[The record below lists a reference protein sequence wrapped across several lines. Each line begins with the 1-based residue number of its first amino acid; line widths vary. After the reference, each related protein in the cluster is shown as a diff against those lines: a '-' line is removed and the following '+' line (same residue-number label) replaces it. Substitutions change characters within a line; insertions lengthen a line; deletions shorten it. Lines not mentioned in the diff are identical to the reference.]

1 MNLGSLLRGKPHRL
15 AQPLCYSLRVLFLQK
30 NENRFQTTFY
40 FISCMCFEPNVSPCR
55 YCHQGAL
62 VNINPVD
69 IARFY
74 LAVRKE
80 AAAGGLFDGAGHR
93 VHYNM
98 RVLVRA
104 LK

>member
-1 MNLGSLLRGKPHRL
+1 MNWSPSTSSRSWLQGESVFAFRHRRPSFAEEHALMLALLLVLHRIT
-15 AQPLCYSLRVLFLQK
+15 PLLCS
-30 NENRFQTTFY
+30 
-40 FISCMCFEPNVSPCR
+40 
-55 YCHQGAL
+55 YCSQGPL
-62 VNINPVD
+62 VNISPMD

-80 AAAGGLFDGAGHR
+80 AAAGGLCDGAGHR

>member
-1 MNLGSLLRGKPHRL
+1 VKI
-15 AQPLCYSLRVLFLQK
+15 QP
-30 NENRFQTTFY
+30 
-40 FISCMCFEPNVSPCR
+40 I
-55 YCHQGAL
+55 
-62 VNINPVD
+62 D
-69 IARFY
+69 IAKFY

>member
-1 MNLGSLLRGKPHRL
+1 M
-15 AQPLCYSLRVLFLQK
+15 
-30 NENRFQTTFY
+30 
-40 FISCMCFEPNVSPCR
+40 
-55 YCHQGAL
+55 
-62 VNINPVD
+62 NINPVD